1 MKSLFALAA
10 IVALS
15 AAPAFAGDGQVSAKS
30 LANMGLS
37 GMKAMDDAQGM
48 TVRGLSIA
56 VVSGKSTA
64 TIHGDGGSATSTNS
78 YFAAGHKS
86 ADGTNVSFAADAN
99 IKVYGSHVVVNANI
113 VAAGGASTAS
123 AK

>member
-1 MKSLFALAA
+1 MKSLYALAA

-15 AAPAFAGDGQVSAKS
+15 AAPAFAGEGQISSKS
-30 LANMGLS
+30 LANMGLA
-37 GMKAMDDAQGM
+37 GLKTMDDAQGM

-64 TIHGDGGSATSTNS
+64 TISGDGGHASSTNS

-86 ADGTNVSFAADAN
+86 AEGSNISFAADAS
-99 IKVYGSHVVVNANI
+99 VHVNGNHVSATINV
-113 VAAGGASTAS
+113 VAAGGASQAS